1 MESGEKLPWGYGV
14 GRSPHIGGTG
24 RRLVSLEHRG
34 CGDECVDDAGVKSSR
49 PRRRTFT
56 SALRERGK
64 PLQCF
69 KQESEGISGAFRN
82 KDTNSVE
89 DELDR
94 DKSAGGDI

>member
-1 MESGEKLPWGYGV
+1 M
-14 GRSPHIGGTG
+14 
-24 RRLVSLEHRG
+24 SLEHRG
-34 CGDECVDDAGVKSSR
+34 YGDECVDGVKSSR
-49 PRRRTFT
+49 PHGRTFT

-69 KQESEGISGAFRN
+69 KQESEGIRGAFRN
-82 KDTNSVE
+82 KDTSSVE